1 MYNCNYVLYT
11 SHPLLGCHWPAIHI
25 RDCKN
30 LRVSIS
36 NAKIGRKSND
46 MHPLRFKTVNFYGI
60 KAIHVYCGI
69 ALMLFVYYYYNYK
82 QGQRNCY
89 YRQTGAFRGVCVCAC
104 ALS

>member
-1 MYNCNYVLYT
+1 
-11 SHPLLGCHWPAIHI
+11 
-25 RDCKN
+25 
-30 LRVSIS
+30 
-36 NAKIGRKSND
+36 

-69 ALMLFVYYYYNYK
+69 ALMLFVYNYYNYK